1 MWTEYHMPNCKHWNY
16 MKVKCYFFRFWD
28 TLWLIEINVVESW
41 QRNKHRKPF
50 LLSFEHSCLVQ
61 LNCNLVF
68 VFLERVKK
76 FFSKHLKI
84 WTFDGSSRGR
94 HWAVAHY
101 RCNQEAGVSTVRSQ
115 QIQDY
120 NTRTKTKYKYNT
132 NEITQ
137 CQLHQEE
144 KITLKPR
151 PKCEN
156 CTKRSF
162 FFPTK
167 GSFFPD
173 QGK

>member
-1 MWTEYHMPNCKHWNY
+1 MLLNPDK
-16 MKVKCYFFRFWD
+16 
-28 TLWLIEINVVESW
+28 EINTENPSFCHLNILVW
-41 QRNKHRKPF
+41 FNLFAIWF
-50 LLSFEHSCLVQ
+50 LT
-61 LNCNLVF
+61 
-68 VFLERVKK
+68 LERVKK
-76 FFSKHLKI
+76 VFFSKHLNIWNFFNLLTVKSFFSSNI
-84 WTFDGSSRGR
+84 WTFEHLMEAAER

-120 NTRTKTKYKYNT
+120 NTRTKTKYKYKT

-162 FFPTK
+162 FPDQGKNFRPREV
-167 GSFFPD
+167 FPD
-173 QGK
+173 QGKFFSTKGSK

>member
-1 MWTEYHMPNCKHWNY
+1 MNIWTFDGK
-16 MKVKCYFFRFWD
+16 F
-28 TLWLIEINVVESW
+28 
-41 QRNKHRKPF
+41 
-50 LLSFEHSCLVQ
+50 
-61 LNCNLVF
+61 
-68 VFLERVKK
+68 
-76 FFSKHLKI
+76 FFSKHLNI

-120 NTRTKTKYKYNT
+120 NTRTKTKYKYKT

-162 FFPTK
+162 FSRPREVFPTK
-167 GSFFPD
+167 GSFFRPREFFFSD
-173 QGK
+173 QGKFFFRPREVNKNLSEMFLVVTIMIIEHLEEKCSF